1 MHPATTN
8 NYLIVFKRFDLL
20 SLREEI
26 LRNGMPQQHVI
37 PIEIVSSMIS
47 ASIRTTKGSIV
58 RPVVDRVEKRSL
70 CSLIVVKKKKKKKD
84 WADIFTPL
92 SMKTAH

>member
-1 MHPATTN
+1 
-8 NYLIVFKRFDLL
+8 
-20 SLREEI
+20 
-26 LRNGMPQQHVI
+26 MPQQHVI

-47 ASIRTTKGSIV
+47 ASIWTTKGSIV

-70 CSLIVVKKKKKKKD
+70 CSLIVVKKKKKRKKD

-92 SMKTAH
+92 SMKTAHEANSQLR